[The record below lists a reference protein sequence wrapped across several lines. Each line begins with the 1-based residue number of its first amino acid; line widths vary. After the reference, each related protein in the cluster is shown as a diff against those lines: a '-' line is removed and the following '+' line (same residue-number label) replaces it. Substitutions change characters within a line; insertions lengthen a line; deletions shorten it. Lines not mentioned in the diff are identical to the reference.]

1 MRFFFGYS
9 ERSQES
15 LSFTRAALWYN
26 LSMAVEARTPV
37 PTQPRNVHIFGATS
51 FLNDTASEMAYW
63 ILPAFLTSIGA
74 GPATLGIIEGI
85 AESVASFAKLFSGL
99 WTDRIRRRKPLVVS
113 GYVVANAVKPL
124 LAIVT
129 APWQV
134 LGIRFADRLA
144 KGVRGAPRDVMLS
157 ESVPA
162 ERVGSA
168 FGLLQ
173 AMDSAGA
180 IAGPLLAI
188 AIMGGAWGER
198 FGARAV
204 FFASAI
210 PGVLAILVVSLG
222 LRETEH
228 KPAQSKSVFGEA
240 VRLPAVYIYVL
251 FAIGLFSIGNSSD
264 MFLVLR
270 AQIAGIPASRAPLLG
285 LIFNLTYTAASWPAG
300 RLSDRAANAPGLS
313 MWRYGTCAAGLLIF
327 TAVYAAFAAAPSRT
341 ALYIAMAFYGFYY
354 ALTQP
359 VLKAI
364 VVDTVP
370 REALGRAFG
379 IYYFVTSVAALLA
392 SIATGEVWKHFGAHV
407 PFLISALLAAVAAF
421 MLLSV
426 PRLFRSIEPA
436 APARL

>member
-1 MRFFFGYS
+1 MVA
-9 ERSQES
+9 ES
-15 LSFTRAALWYN
+15 PA
-26 LSMAVEARTPV
+26 
-37 PTQPRNVHIFGATS
+37 PTQPRNVHIFGVTS

-63 ILPAFLTSIGA
+63 ILPAFLVSLGA

-85 AESVASFAKLFSGL
+85 AESVASFAKLFSGV
-99 WTDRIRRRKPLVVS
+99 WTDRIRRRKPLVVG
-113 GYVVANAVKPL
+113 GYFVANVVKPL
-124 LAIVT
+124 LTIVT

-157 ESVPA
+157 ESVPP

-168 FGLLQ
+168 FGVLQ

-188 AIMGGAWGER
+188 AIMASFWGR
-198 FGARAV
+198 QFGPRAV
-204 FFASAI
+204 FLAAVI

-228 KPAQSKSVFGEA
+228 KPPKKSSIFGDA
-240 VRLPAVYIYVL
+240 TRLPASYVYVL
-251 FAIGLFSIGNSSD
+251 FAIALFSIGNSSD

-270 AQIAGIPASRAPLLG
+270 AQSIGIPASHAPLLG
-285 LIFNLTYTAASWPAG
+285 LIFNITYTAASWPAG
-300 RLSDRAANAPGLS
+300 RISDRTANAGSLS
-313 MWRYGTCAAGLLIF
+313 MWRYGTCAVGLLIF
-327 TAVYAAFAAAPSRT
+327 SGVYFAFAQAASRT
-341 ALYIAMAFYGFYY
+341 VLYIAMAFYGLYY

-370 REALGRAFG
+370 RETRGRAFG

-392 SIATGEVWKHFGAHV
+392 SVATGEVWKHFGAHV
-407 PFLISALLAAVAAF
+407 PFMISASLAALSAM
-421 MLLSV
+421 MLLVV
-426 PRLFRSIEPA
+426 PKLFRK
-436 APARL
+436 

>member
-1 MRFFFGYS
+1 MALK
-9 ERSQES
+9 SQS
-15 LSFTRAALWYN
+15 ASGP
-26 LSMAVEARTPV
+26 S
-37 PTQPRNVHIFGATS
+37 QPRNVHIFGATS
-51 FLNDTASEMAYW
+51 FLNDTATEMAYW
-63 ILPAFLTSIGA
+63 ILPAFLISIGA
-74 GPATLGIIEGI
+74 GPAVLGIIEGI
-85 AESVASFAKLFSGL
+85 AESVASFAKLFSGV
-99 WTDRIRRRKPLVVS
+99 WTDRIRRRKPLVAG
-113 GYVVANAVKPL
+113 GYVVANVVKPL

-157 ESVPA
+157 ESVPP

-180 IAGPLLAI
+180 IAGPLIAI
-188 AIMGGAWGER
+188 AIMGSIWGHR
-198 FGARAV
+198 FGPRAV
-204 FFASAI
+204 FLAAAI
-210 PGVLAILVVSLG
+210 PGALAILVVSLG

-228 KPAQSKSVFGEA
+228 KPAKKGSIFGEA
-240 VRLPAVYIYVL
+240 VRLPASYLYVL

-270 AQIAGIPASRAPLLG
+270 AQSIGIPASHAPLLG
-285 LIFNLTYTAASWPAG
+285 LIFNITYTAASWPAG
-300 RLSDRAANAPGLS
+300 RISDRAANVTSLS

-327 TAVYAAFAAAPSRT
+327 SVVYFTFAQAPTRMVLYT
-341 ALYIAMAFYGFYY
+341 GMALYGFYY

-370 REALGRAFG
+370 REARGRAFG

-392 SIATGEVWKHFGAHV
+392 SIATGEIWKHFGAHV
-407 PFLISALLAAVAAF
+407 PFLISAGLAAVSAVMLLAA
-421 MLLSV
+421 
-426 PRLFRSIEPA
+426 PKLFRK
-436 APARL
+436 